1 MQKPTPAQSI
11 RPTPPH
17 ARQQVLLHAIVGSLV
32 LCAVLVPPAVQPG
45 VLAAPEQNATRPET
59 STKKFR
65 PVPPQPVRGDNTV
78 RAFPRTSARDQFA
91 VVVLNNMTASANG
104 KRLVARPGLSSAA
117 AGNLLPQR
125 LSIP

>member
-1 MQKPTPAQSI
+1 M
-11 RPTPPH
+11 PPN
-17 ARQQVLLHAIVGSLV
+17 ARQQVLLHAVVGSLV

-45 VLAAPEQNATRPET
+45 VLAAPEQNAAQAAA

-65 PVPPQPVRGDNTV
+65 HVPPQPIRGDQTV
-78 RAFPRTSARDQFA
+78 RAFPHTPARDQFA

-104 KRLVARPGLSSAA
+104 KRLVARPGLSSEA
-117 AGNLLPQR
+117 AGNLLPQH